1 MRVRDHI
8 VLSTAGAALLRQ
20 WTRGGAAGLVAG
32 GVLIDADHYAWYLLR
47 HRQLNPVAAIRF
59 FNEAH
64 PPQHPGTRLLH
75 SPAALL
81 AAAAAGLRWPRLR
94 PVAAGMGLHI
104 ALDTQ
109 HAARMRRV
117 RAAVLERD
125 GYRCRACGSQTRID
139 AHVRRQPWLLPSY
152 SAGDLISLCHGC
164 HESAHAGRRGPR
176 RWI

>member
-1 MRVRDHI
+1 
-8 VLSTAGAALLRQ
+8 
-20 WTRGGAAGLVAG
+20 
-32 GVLIDADHYAWYLLR
+32 
-47 HRQLNPVAAIRF
+47 
-59 FNEAH
+59 
-64 PPQHPGTRLLH
+64 
-75 SPAALL
+75 
-81 AAAAAGLRWPRLR
+81 
-94 PVAAGMGLHI
+94 MGLHI